1 MSIGVFDSGVG
12 GLTVHR
18 ALVNRLPQADFVY
31 LADQA
36 NAPYGGRP
44 GEEVVDLT
52 RAGCERL
59 FDTGASLVVL
69 ACNTASAIAL
79 RRLQQTWLPGYR
91 KALGRPINVLGII
104 VPTIEAATGLP
115 WEHEAERRGDKVEQL
130 DVLGVFSTQG
140 TTNSRVYEIEIDK
153 RKQDIAVFSQACPDL
168 VPMIEADAGAVDL
181 AKAVEG
187 YVQALKTRIGRYPDR
202 GAGLHPLRDHRRHLP
217 RRPAGGDAGHPPAGL
232 HRRRP
237 GAVSAAPSG
246 IRPGDRRF
254 APLPDHGQA
263 RSAERPGGELLGR
276 SAAVRGGLDALPRSF
291 CPTGEDLD
299 GARASTDGPPT
310 GRGPR

>member
-1 MSIGVFDSGVG
+1 MVIGVFDSGVG

-18 ALVNRLPQADFVY
+18 ALTRRMPQADFIY

-59 FDTGASLVVL
+59 FDLGASVVVL

-91 KALGRPINVLGII
+91 REKGRALNVLGII

-130 DVLGVFSTQG
+130 DILGVFSTPG
-140 TTNSRVYEIEIDK
+140 TANSRVYEIEIDK
-153 RKQDIAVFSQACPDL
+153 RRQDVAVFSEPCPNL
-168 VPMIEADAGAVDL
+168 ARMIEACAPREELAAEIAGH
-181 AKAVEG
+181 
-187 YVQALKTRIGRYPDR
+187 VQALRTRIGRYPDR
-202 GAGLHPLRDHRRHLP
+202 AILGCTHYELAADLFREALPPGTPLIHQ
-217 RRPAGGDAGHPPAGL
+217 
-232 HRRRP
+232 P
-237 GAVSAAPSG
+237 GATAEAMERYFARHPEYEVGSG
-246 IRPGDRRF
+246 GLRRF
-254 APLPDHGQA
+254 LTTGDPGQQNALVASFWGEPLVF
-263 RSAERPGGELLGR
+263 E
-276 SAAVRGGLDALPRSF
+276 AA
-291 CPTGEDLD
+291 
-299 GARASTDGPPT
+299 
-310 GRGPR
+310 